1 MFAPWKKSY
10 DQIRQCIK
18 KLWHYFANK
27 GLSSQRYG
35 FRSSHVW
42 MREWH
47 YTESWALKNCC
58 FWTSVL
64 ERTLES
70 PLEIKPFILKEIS
83 LEYSLEGLMLKLKC
97 QYFGPLIQRAD
108 SLEKT
113 LMLGKIEG
121 RRRRGWDGWMASLT
135 QQTRVWASSGSW
147 WWTGKPGVLQ
157 SMGLQRIGH
166 AWAIELNWPGSRVH
180 VWKYRACFLSIIW
193 RCVCE
198 MEQGFMV
205 LPQLSSACLLSVEK
219 L

>member
-10 DQIRQCIK
+10 DQLRQCIK

-35 FRSSHVW
+35 FPSSHVW

-58 FWTSVL
+58 FWTTVL

-97 QYFGPLIQRAD
+97 QYFGPLIRRAD

-121 RRRRGWDGWMASLT
+121 SRRRRWQRMRWLDGITDPTDTSLSKLWELVMDREAWSAAVHGVAKNRT
-135 QQTRVWASSGSW
+135 CLSNSTELTR
-147 WWTGKPGVLQ
+147 
-157 SMGLQRIGH
+157 
-166 AWAIELNWPGSRVH
+166 
-180 VWKYRACFLSIIW
+180 
-193 RCVCE
+193 
-198 MEQGFMV
+198 
-205 LPQLSSACLLSVEK
+205 
-219 L
+219 